1 MITLNTTLDKF
12 FDENYDKIIK
22 MGRRIVKRRDE
33 GEEVAAF
40 CIEKFLQHKRRDELI
55 EKGEAMLFLSGM
67 IYRSYHYATSQYSR
81 LKNQKPGTA
90 KVFGIHEIYESTLA
104 KLTEE
109 YDDYDSLSIYEN
121 DIMPEYINPDRM
133 DPNFD
138 FYAGLAD
145 QEYDKE
151 EDLKIEAI
159 QGIMEDM
166 EADTV
171 EQWFRVKLF
180 KMWLDQ
186 PNYSE
191 LSRITHIP
199 RTTISQAV
207 NECKEYIKKR
217 IENGNNT

>member
-55 EKGEAMLFLSGM
+55 DKGEAMKFLSGM

-81 LKNQKPGTA
+81 QKNQRPGISQTGSWLEDRP
-90 KVFGIHEIYESTLA
+90 FGIHELYEWTQNNYGEDDDPDIPQIA
-104 KLTEE
+104 DEE
-109 YDDYDSLSIYEN
+109 YDMEL
-121 DIMPEYINPDRM
+121 DI
-133 DPNFD
+133 
-138 FYAGLAD
+138 
-145 QEYDKE
+145 
-151 EDLKIEAI
+151 KIESI

-166 EADTV
+166 ESDTV

-180 KMWLDQ
+180 RMWLDN
-186 PNYSE
+186 PNYSDLE
-191 LSRITHIP
+191 RITHIP
-199 RTTISQAV
+199 RTTISQAIK
-207 NECKEYIKKR
+207 ECKEYIKKR